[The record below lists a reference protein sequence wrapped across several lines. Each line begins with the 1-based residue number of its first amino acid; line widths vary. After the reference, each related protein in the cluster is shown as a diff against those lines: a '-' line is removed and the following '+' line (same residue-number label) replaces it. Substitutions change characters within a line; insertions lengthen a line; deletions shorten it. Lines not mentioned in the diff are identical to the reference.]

1 MQQKMRY
8 KQHTFPS
15 EELVRVLAG
24 EGDSLREVSHKLD
37 DLSDMVV
44 IFGVPTP
51 ASRIEEVVPTRK

>member
-1 MQQKMRY
+1 MQQKMEC

-15 EELVRVLAG
+15 EELVGVLAG
-24 EGDSLREVSHKLD
+24 EGDSLREVSHELD

-44 IFGVPTP
+44 VFGVPTP